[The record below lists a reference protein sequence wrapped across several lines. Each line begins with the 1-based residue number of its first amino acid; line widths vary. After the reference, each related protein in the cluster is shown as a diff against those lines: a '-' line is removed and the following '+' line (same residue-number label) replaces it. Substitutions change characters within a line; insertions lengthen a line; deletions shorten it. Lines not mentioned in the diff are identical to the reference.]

1 MRQLLAAALVSR
13 ALAAAAL
20 GAVAMATAA
29 LVVVALAA
37 APVVAEPAI
46 VYSLGGKF
54 DKSFNESAF
63 RGVERYAARMSQ
75 EVAEFEPSTPAQ
87 FEQALRRY
95 AGRGHD
101 PVVAIGFLQVAAV
114 EKVAAEF
121 PDTRFA
127 IVDAVAEGP
136 NIRSVVFREHEG
148 AYLAGIAAASTSQTG
163 IIGFVGGMDIPLIQ
177 RFACAYAQGALA
189 ANPEIKVLVAMTGDT
204 PAAFADPVRGAELA
218 RSQID
223 QGADVI
229 MQAAGGTGVGVLQAA
244 AEAGILGIGTDSD
257 QNGLHPGAMLASVV
271 KRVDVAVVQSFDA
284 ARSGTWQS
292 GIYDLGLK
300 EGGIELVGSTLIEGA
315 LQAYLLGAFDMIVAG
330 ERPVHNLYTDGPCPF
345 L

>member
-1 MRQLLAAALVSR
+1 MRQLLVAALVST
-13 ALAAAAL
+13 
-20 GAVAMATAA
+20 AVAPAVPGTAI
-29 LVVVALAA
+29 
-37 APVVAEPAI
+37 AEPAI
-46 VYSLGGKF
+46 VYSIGGKF

-63 RGVERYAARMSQ
+63 RGVERYAAGISE

-87 FEQALRRY
+87 FEQALRRF

-101 PVVAIGFLQVAAV
+101 PVVAIGFLQVAAL

-121 PDTRFA
+121 PGTRFA
-127 IVDAVAEGP
+127 IVDAVADGP

-148 AYLAGIAAASTSQTG
+148 AYLAGIAAAATSQTG

-177 RFACAYAQGALA
+177 RFACAYAQGALM

-229 MQAAGGTGVGVLQAA
+229 LQAAGGTGVGVLQAV

-284 ARSGTWQS
+284 ARLGTWQS
-292 GIYDLGLK
+292 GVYDLGLK
-300 EGGIELVGSTLIEGA
+300 EGGIELVGSTLIKGF
-315 LQAYLLGAFDMIVAG
+315 LDSYLLGSFDMIVAG